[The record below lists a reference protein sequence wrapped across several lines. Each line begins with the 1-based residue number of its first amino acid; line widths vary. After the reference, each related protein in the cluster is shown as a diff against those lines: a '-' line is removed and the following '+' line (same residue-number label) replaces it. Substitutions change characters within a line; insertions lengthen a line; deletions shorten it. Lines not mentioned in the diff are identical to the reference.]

1 MKLNQ
6 NTFKA
11 LQTKRNMNFK
21 NIFFLTLKFKNKFT
35 YFTQKYYVEDK
46 VLKNIINQNNIE
58 ENRF

>member
-1 MKLNQ
+1 
-6 NTFKA
+6 
-11 LQTKRNMNFK
+11 MNFK